1 MRRVIFLRYLLSIL
15 PLAVA
20 AASQAETWD
29 ADAPVVAAETI
40 DPLSTSDSLALEL
53 YPAFAYGDE
62 GEFATLSVG
71 VDRRF
76 TGTHFSIAP
85 QLVLGA
91 ARNTDEETVGVYGF
105 DLMGRYHFTEPL
117 SAASPLGVYLEA
129 GAGLQYTG
137 PTSLPR
143 TGTHFNFRLRAG
155 AGAAY
160 RLTDRCALL
169 GGVNW
174 FHVSNG
180 NLLTPNNGHDGPLF
194 YLGLRLGF

>member
-1 MRRVIFLRYLLSIL
+1 MRQVRFHRSLLLIL
-15 PLAVA
+15 AFAPA

-29 ADAPVVAAETI
+29 AGTPVVEME
-40 DPLSTSDSLALEL
+40 PSDQGTGSDRLALEV

-71 VDRRF
+71 VDRRLHD
-76 TGTHFSIAP
+76 TGFSIAP

-143 TGTHFNFRLRAG
+143 TGTHLNFRLRAG

-194 YLGLRLGF
+194 YLGLRMGF